1 MANPPQDPTLRPMKE
16 TDVKFHVRNIVWD
29 GEVGFTKHAR
39 TEMANDDMSV
49 ADCMNLLRAGII
61 GAAEWENGEYRYH
74 ITTPRMCIVISFQSP
89 TRLTIVTAW
98 RIQ

>member
-1 MANPPQDPTLRPMKE
+1 MASAPEDPTLCAMRE
-16 TDVKFHVRNIVWD
+16 TDVKFHVRNIVRD

-39 TEMANDDMSV
+39 MEMAEDDMSV
-49 ADCMNLLRAGII
+49 ADCMNLLRAGIV
-61 GAAEWENGEYRYH
+61 GAAEWENGEYRYR

-98 RIQ
+98 RVQ